1 MCYSIRIENKYIRLS
16 KFLRATDNEKSPEE
30 TSIQCYIRVFNLKE
44 LGPGKLQQ
52 YKALSYL
59 RGQASERIPILTN
72 GQTFNVLPN
81 LHNFLEEMRDFKH
94 SYLWMDKLCID

>member
-16 KFLRATDNEKSPEE
+16 RFLRATSNEKSPEE
-30 TSIQCYIRVFNLKE
+30 TSIQCYIRVFDLKE

-59 RGQASERIPILTN
+59 SGQASERIPMLTN
-72 GQTFNVLPN
+72 GQTFQCAPKSSQLPRGDAGFQTQ
-81 LHNFLEEMRDFKH
+81 LPVDR
-94 SYLWMDKLCID
+94 